1 MRWRTPQTLASISR
15 RLRPGLSS
23 LWSWWIRRR
32 SLRRLSGAVV
42 ASAACVCLAGCPYGF
57 QGGTLPNVKTVA
69 ILPFD
74 NDTPEPRLTAEVSDA
89 VRQALEGRLGL
100 RVATEATADA
110 IVRGRVVRYD
120 PDVPQSVQPGL
131 GRVTVTKRKV
141 QITVDV
147 EILNQRAGTTVWKRQ
162 GLSVDGDYDPPA
174 EQDGRKAALAKLVQ
188 QIVDG
193 AQSQW

>member
-1 MRWRTPQTLASISR
+1 MF
-15 RLRPGLSS
+15 
-23 LWSWWIRRR
+23 
-32 SLRRLSGAVV
+32 GAVA
-42 ASAACVCLAGCPYGF
+42 ASAAAVWLAGCLYGF
-57 QGGTLPNVKTVA
+57 AGGTLPNVRTVA

-74 NDTPEPRLTAEVSDA
+74 NDTPEPALTQEVSEA

-100 RVATEATADA
+100 RVATEAKADA

-120 PDVPQSVQPGL
+120 PDIPISLQSGAGQ
-131 GRVTVTKRKV
+131 VTVTKRRV

-147 EILNQRAGTTVWKRQ
+147 EIVNQRDGTTVWKHP
-162 GLSVDGDYDPPA
+162 GLAVDGDYDPPA
-174 EQDGRKAALAKLVQ
+174 EKEGRKLAWQKLVQ

>member
-1 MRWRTPQTLASISR
+1 MHWCAPQTLASISR

-23 LWSWWIRRR
+23 LWSWWIQPRF
-32 SLRRLSGAVV
+32 SRRLCGAVV
-42 ASAACVCLAGCPYGF
+42 ASAACLWLAGCLYGF
-57 QGGTLPNVKTVA
+57 AGGTLPNVKTVA

-74 NDTPEPRLTAEVSDA
+74 NDTPEPRLTAEVSEA

-100 RVATEATADA
+100 RLATEATADA
-110 IVRGRVVRYD
+110 IVKGRVVRYD

-131 GRVTVTKRKV
+131 GQVVVTKRKV
-141 QITVDV
+141 QIIVDV
-147 EILNQRAGTTVWKRQ
+147 EILNQREGTTVWKRQ

>member
-1 MRWRTPQTLASISR
+1 MFGTVAASA
-15 RLRPGLSS
+15 SS
-23 LWSWWIRRR
+23 LW
-32 SLRRLSGAVV
+32 L
-42 ASAACVCLAGCPYGF
+42 AACLYGF
-57 QGGTLPNVKTVA
+57 AGGTLPNVRTVA

-74 NDTPEPRLTAEVSDA
+74 NDTPEPALTQEVSDA

-120 PDVPQSVQPGL
+120 PDIPISLQAGTGQ
-131 GRVTVTKRKV
+131 VTVTKRKV

-147 EILNQRAGTTVWKRQ
+147 EITNQREGTSVWKRQ
-162 GLSVDGDYDPPA
+162 GLMVDGDYDPPA
-174 EQDGRKAALAKLVQ
+174 EKTGRTAAWQKLVQ